1 MRIHVDATST
11 PAQTVL
17 VDPDDF
23 DAFELLLEGDEDPA
37 AEAVS
42 ALGELAD
49 VDHVYVEP
57 DRLIALAGDRGR
69 NPVWIA
75 SLREM
80 IAYADT
86 RGWVDSE
93 GRVRAHI
100 VRPGG

>member
-11 PAQTVL
+11 PVQTVL

-23 DAFELLLEGDEDPA
+23 GAFDLLLEGDEDLA
-37 AEAVS
+37 AEAIS
-42 ALGELAD
+42 ALGELAG

-57 DRLIALAGDRGR
+57 DRLIALAGVHGR
-69 NPVWIA
+69 NPVWVA
-75 SLREM
+75 SLWEM

-86 RGWVDSE
+86 HGWVDTE